1 MNETS
6 IGMKENV
13 VSGLCYL
20 FGWFSGLIFLLIEQ
34 NNREV
39 RFHAWQSILVFGS
52 LSILG
57 VIAGWLPILN
67 GLLTPLVSIA
77 TVVLWI
83 VLMIKA
89 FQGQRLSLPIVGP
102 IAEDWANRKRAD

>member
-13 VSGLCYL
+13 VSGLWYL
-20 FGWFSGLIFLLIEQ
+20 FGWFSGLIILLIEQ

-39 RFHAWQSILVFGS
+39 RFHAWQSILVFGPLS
-52 LSILG
+52 LLA
-57 VIAGWLPILN
+57 VIAGWLPVLG

-77 TVVLWI
+77 TVVLWL

-102 IAEDWANRKRAD
+102 IAEDWANRKPAI